1 MKRRH
6 TTQHEQHQ
14 PSQRSTQRQMLPPTQ
29 PSPMESDYDPCHM
42 ALASSEMAHNFLPS
56 PGLQQKTDY
65 PAAIEDL
72 ENYLADDQAAMM
84 RSMPPSENLS
94 INHHPAPWVPIREAI
109 PQSNMNH
116 SRFTTQSRM
125 FVTMSDPCWRTP
137 PSDIESSLP
146 SREHPDSAY
155 YSQTVGSGSILYEPQ
170 ASNLD
175 CHSVTGGMNDME
187 LPEEH
192 KFQSAYQQTIQF
204 PFSQHSPHPSQT
216 SQQQHVEFPPESLKC
231 DEQGCPFETTKPSDF
246 K

>member
-29 PSPMESDYDPCHM
+29 PSPMDSDYDACHM
-42 ALASSEMAHNFLPS
+42 VLASSEMAHNFLPS

-65 PAAIEDL
+65 PSAIEDL
-72 ENYLADDQAAMM
+72 GNYLADDQAAMM
-84 RSMPPSENLS
+84 RSMPQSENLS
-94 INHHPAPWVPIREAI
+94 INHHPGPWVPIREAI

-125 FVTMSDPCWRTP
+125 FGTMSDPCWRTP

-146 SREHPDSAY
+146 SREPPDSGY
-155 YSQTVGSGSILYEPQ
+155 YSQTVGSASTLYEPQ

-175 CHSVTGGMNDME
+175 CQSVTGGMNDME

-192 KFQSAYQQTIQF
+192 KFQSDYQQTIQF
-204 PFSQHSPHPSQT
+204 AFSQHSPHPSQT
-216 SQQQHVEFPPESLKC
+216 SQQQHVESSLESLKC
-231 DEQGCPFETTKPSDF
+231 NEQGCPFTTTKQSDF